1 MLHYYSDLTQ
11 FQFFVALLYKM
22 SLFNRI
28 HPPSTKQKKKKKC
41 PEIFHWMRIHRV
53 THTNRH
59 AHNPRAVLTPVH
71 VSSFPSPILR
81 VRWNARFTFQSLHI
95 SYLVKP
101 SSELLQLPIHSQ
113 CDGIPAYPPQML
125 QQHES
130 MTDTTVQPRTRSSA
144 AVMNTW
150 RSFREM
156 SCLIPIIM
164 RRSPRL
170 RARVCVCVCVGSCV
184 LPHHFLMSK
193 NVGLYD
199 LHKFRAINE
208 ISVKTPGWIFSILLI
223 RLCYEPNKIQ
233 QI

>member
-1 MLHYYSDLTQ
+1 MLHTQ
-11 FQFFVALLYKM
+11 
-22 SLFNRI
+22 
-28 HPPSTKQKKKKKC
+28 TD
-41 PEIFHWMRIHRV
+41 
-53 THTNRH
+53 THTTH
-59 AHNPRAVLTPVH
+59 ALCLHQSMSPAFLPRFSECGETLASL
-71 VSSFPSPILR
+71 SSRSTFP
-81 VRWNARFTFQSLHI
+81 
-95 SYLVKP
+95 YLVKP

-113 CDGIPAYPPQML
+113 CDGIPACPPQML

-170 RARVCVCVCVGSCV
+170 RVCVCVGSCV

-208 ISVKTPGWIFSILLI
+208 ISVKTPG
-223 RLCYEPNKIQ
+223 
-233 QI
+233 